1 MKPFAP
7 RLRKSVVRML
17 GFSLLACLLTASL
30 FGAGVTVRFTGEP
43 GGEGGRYSRALAEE
57 WAQKTG
63 NKVEYYFRASDASAA
78 LQQYQQY
85 WVAKSPDVDVYQVDV
100 IWQGIAAPHAVDLK
114 KYYKEDEI
122 KAYFPRIIEN
132 NTVGGKLVSI
142 PLYTDAGILFYRT
155 DLLEKYGYKEPPKT
169 WEELA
174 AMAKKIQDG
183 ERASGKPDFQGF
195 VFEGKVSESV
205 TCNAQEWIYSY
216 GGGSVIEPDKKV
228 TINNPNAVKA
238 LDTAHSWIGTISP
251 AGVSTYG
258 EEEARNIWQ
267 AGNAAF
273 MRNWPY
279 AYGLGADP
287 KSAVSGKFDVTVLP
301 KGGDNGKNAA
311 CLGGWQLMISAY
323 SKVPDAAADLVRY
336 LSSAEIQKKRALA
349 FSVLPTRPALYSD
362 PDVLA
367 KNPFFKIMLDVFNN
381 AVARPSTVTGA
392 DYNQLSTAFFQNV
405 NKVLTG
411 AESGKDAVVQVE
423 QVAKRIVH

>member
-1 MKPFAP
+1 MKRFAHP
-7 RLRKSVVRML
+7 LRKIVARTL
-17 GFSLLACLLTASL
+17 GVSLLACLLNPPL
-30 FGAGVTVRFTGEP
+30 FGAGVTVRFSGEP
-43 GGEGGRYSRALAEE
+43 GGEGGRYQRALADE

-63 NKVEYYFRASDASAA
+63 NKVEYFFRPSDSSAA
-78 LQQYQQY
+78 LQVYQQY
-85 WVAKSPDVDVYQVDV
+85 WAAKSSDVDVYQIDV
-100 IWQGIAAPHAVDLK
+100 IWQGIAAPHAVNLK

-155 DLLEKYGYKEPPKT
+155 DILEKYGYKEPPKT

-174 AMAKKIQDG
+174 TMAKKIQEG
-183 ERASGKPDFQGF
+183 ERAAGKPDFQGF
-195 VFEGKVSESV
+195 VFEGKASESV
-205 TCNAQEWIYSY
+205 TCNAIEWIYSY
-216 GGGSVIEPDKKV
+216 GGGSVIERDKKV
-228 TINNPNAVKA
+228 TINNPNAIKA

-251 AGVSTYG
+251 VGVSTYA

-279 AYGLGADP
+279 AYSLGADP
-287 KSAVSGKFDVTVLP
+287 KSAVAGKFDVTVLP

-323 SKVPDAAADLVRY
+323 SKVPDAAAELVRY
-336 LSSAEIQKKRALA
+336 LSSTEVQKRIAIDW
-349 FSVLPTRPALYSD
+349 SVLPTRPSLYSD

-367 KNPFFKIMLDVFNN
+367 KNPFFKIMLEVFNN

-405 NKVLTG
+405 NELLTG
-411 AESGKDAVVQVE
+411 AESGKDAVVRIE
-423 QVAKRIVH
+423 GVAKRIVH